1 MQQSTSIRNF
11 CLSALMC
18 ALLVTSTLLLRFPLP
33 GTDVLFTTQ
42 LIFVLLSGLVL
53 PTPYGLYAVLGYIF
67 LGLMGIPVFS
77 SVSGLAVIATPSFG
91 FLLGFP
97 CAVLVSSFVRQL
109 LAQKKSCDLLAAL
122 AGTFIMYVVALGYIA
137 LLNGIWLRAPIGVT
151 ELLATYC
158 AWFLP
163 LDIVKA
169 ALAAMIA
176 PRLRK
181 AIRL

>member
-1 MQQSTSIRNF
+1 MQKSRSIRHF

-18 ALLVTSTLLLRFPLP
+18 ALLIVSTLLLRFPLP

-42 LIFVLLSGLVL
+42 LIFVLLAGLVL

-77 SVSGLAVIATPSFG
+77 SVSGLAVVATPSFG

-97 CAVLVSSFVRQL
+97 CAVMIAALVRRFL
-109 LAQKKSCDLLAAL
+109 EQKKSCDILAAL
-122 AGTFIMYVVALGYIA
+122 AGTIAVYMVALSYIA
-137 LLNGIWLRAPIGVT
+137 LLNGVWLRSPIGLK